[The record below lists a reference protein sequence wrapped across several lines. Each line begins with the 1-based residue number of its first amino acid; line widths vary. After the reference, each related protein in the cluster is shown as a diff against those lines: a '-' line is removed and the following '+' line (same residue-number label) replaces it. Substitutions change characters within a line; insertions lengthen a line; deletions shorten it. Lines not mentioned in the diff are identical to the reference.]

1 MEESLS
7 IGWELR
13 AAAAQ
18 GDYERVAAIA
28 ASLAPGM
35 EAQVEQ
41 FRIQMQLYTQ
51 ARAGQDWRRAL
62 RALADARLAAIH
74 AGLPDLESIAT
85 EGLYHIVRSYEGR
98 RA

>member
-18 GDYERVAAIA
+18 GDFDKVAAIA
-28 ASLAPGM
+28 NALVPGM

-41 FRIQMQLYTQ
+41 FRIQMGLYAQ
-51 ARAGQDWRRAL
+51 AKEANDWRRSL
-62 RALADARLAAIH
+62 RALADARLAAIA
-74 AGLPDLESIAT
+74 AGLTDLESMAT
-85 EGLYHIVRSYEGR
+85 EGLYNIVKLYEGR